1 MKRHRK
7 TALLCGM
14 LGCICYGSGDWLML
28 YGDPA
33 HAGALFWLTKGAAQI
48 PQWRYDLAMAL
59 AFPGI
64 ILYGYRHDFRHPP
77 ALARP
82 AQARHHRG

>member
-1 MKRHRK
+1 M
-7 TALLCGM
+7 LLCGM
-14 LGCICYGSGDWLML
+14 LGCVCFGTGDWLML

-33 HAGALFWLTKGAAQI
+33 HAGVLLWLTKGATQI

-64 ILYGYRHDFRHPP
+64 ILCAGGEGAQVRRIFHDLQRIGRHRRREPEI
-77 ALARP
+77 
-82 AQARHHRG
+82 